1 MTELHPKLTT
11 PGFGVSDRTIRARQK
26 IADGYLP
33 DARELFARAQL
44 KKAELEVR
52 DA

>member
-1 MTELHPKLTT
+1 MAELHPRLLT

-33 DARELFARAQL
+33 DAREVFAAAQL
-44 KKAELEVR
+44 AKAEQE
-52 DA
+52 AQNG